1 MKLARILTPAV
12 VALAMA
18 TPAFA
23 GDQEAQGL
31 LRQAYDHWKD
41 PEPAEALRLAEE
53 ALAQNPT
60 NKVLRTQI
68 ELFIG
73 SLHQVKTG
81 NVDAALER
89 YDQVIRSLVGVTDP
103 QLKQLKADAMVRKGT
118 LLYSEKDDPEGAL
131 RLYKSAHEA
140 FQLSTTVDSTS
151 QLAYRL
157 GRDPNRAEADRN
169 KFMDVALKAAEEALA
184 LAPRERADAARQAA
198 NTAKYKLQL
207 VIVLT
212 ALGRTDDARA
222 QWDSL
227 DQSKLTDAAL
237 YQRAVL
243 HALRG
248 EADEATEILKRFMA
262 TRPAGDEGVVARN
275 ALRKFIRSE
284 PDFAPLRAREDWK
297 ELVEDEPVRKR

>member
-1 MKLARILTPAV
+1 MKLARSFLL
-12 VALAMA
+12 ALALA
-18 TPAFA
+18 APALA
-23 GDQEAQGL
+23 GDQEAQTL

-68 ELFIG
+68 DLFIG

-81 NVDAALER
+81 NVDAALEK
-89 YDQVIRSLVGVTDP
+89 YDQVIRSLVGVTDN

-151 QLAYRL
+151 QLAYRM
-157 GRDPNRAEADRN
+157 GRDTGRPEADRT
-169 KFMDVALKAAEEALA
+169 KFMDVALKAAEEAIA

-198 NTAKYKLQL
+198 NIAKYKLQL
-207 VIVLT
+207 TIVLT
-212 ALGRTDDARA
+212 ALGRADDAQA
-222 QWDSL
+222 TWASV
-227 DQSKLTDAAL
+227 DQSKLTDASL
-237 YQRAVL
+237 YQQAVL
-243 HALRG
+243 HAVKG
-248 EADEATEILKRFMA
+248 EADQATELLKRFMA
-262 TRPAGDEGVVARN
+262 TRPAGDEGTVARN
-275 ALRKFIRSE
+275 QLRKFIRTE
-284 PDFAPLRAREDWK
+284 PDFAALRERADWK
-297 ELVEDEPVRKR
+297 ELIEDEPIRRR

>member
-1 MKLARILTPAV
+1 MKLARTLV
-12 VALAMA
+12 LALALA
-18 TPAFA
+18 TPALA
-23 GDQEAQGL
+23 GDQEAQTL

-81 NVDAALER
+81 NVDAALEK

-131 RLYKSAHEA
+131 RLYKSAHES

-151 QLAYRL
+151 QLAYRM
-157 GRDPNRAEADRN
+157 GRDQARSEADRN
-169 KFMDVALKAAEEALA
+169 KFMDVALKAAEEAIQ

-198 NTAKYKLQL
+198 NLAKYKLQL
-207 VIVLT
+207 TIVLT
-212 ALGRTDDARA
+212 ALGRADDAQA
-222 QWDSL
+222 QWASIDTT
-227 DQSKLTDAAL
+227 KLTDASL
-237 YQRAVL
+237 YQQAVL

-248 EADEATEILKRFMA
+248 DADQATEVLKRFMS
-262 TRPAGDEGVVARN
+262 TRPAGDEGAVARN
-275 ALRKFIRSE
+275 QLRKFIRSE
-284 PDFAPLRAREDWK
+284 PDFAQLRARADWK
-297 ELVEDEPVRKR
+297 ELIEDEPVRGR